1 MAVVSRGIAVPCF
14 REDPAELIELG
25 VEAER
30 AGFDGFFPWDHLV
43 WCHRGQDHAVALC
56 DPAGHS
62 RPLACGRMADLWRA
76 RRQKRRPQ
84 RRAGVGRRSGDR
96 PDDRWRSAA
105 PGSPDGRGVPSAS
118 KSRIVTVCGVV
129 ASSESPVM
137 PPCGSPVWSWWCP
150 VTRAGRVRHRRGW
163 ECDQVR
169 SSAHRAGHSVTVG
182 GPLGDF
188 VAIAAQLHRAAHG
201 HHHGAAAK
209 ARMHVRYRPTNRH
222 SALTIAKQQHEK
234 RAHLPQVAP

>member
-43 WCHRGQDHAVALC
+43 WCRRGQDHAVALC

-118 KSRIVTVCGVV
+118 KSRIVMRRCCQQRKSGYAALRVTCLVMVVSGHTGGARAASAGVGVRPGTVVRT
-129 ASSESPVM
+129 SSRPL
-137 PPCGSPVWSWWCP
+137 C
-150 VTRAGRVRHRRGW
+150 HRR
-163 ECDQVR
+163 R
-169 SSAHRAGHSVTVG
+169 S
-182 GPLGDF
+182 
-188 VAIAAQLHRAAHG
+188 
-201 HHHGAAAK
+201 
-209 ARMHVRYRPTNRH
+209 AR
-222 SALTIAKQQHEK
+222 
-234 RAHLPQVAP
+234 